1 MFGLLDEEPGI
12 ADKPGALPLKLEG
25 GELVFDNVSFAY
37 GDRTILKDISF
48 RVPAGKHVAIVGPS
62 GSGKTTISR
71 LLFRFYDPQSGAVRL
86 DRQDLRDVTQSSL
99 RAAIGVVP
107 QDTVMFNSTIGQNIG
122 YGRDGA
128 SHDEII
134 SAAKL
139 AAIDG
144 FIAGLPDGY
153 NTLVG
158 ERGLKLSGGEKQR
171 VAIARAILKK
181 PSIFLFD
188 EATSALDS
196 RTEKEIQHALDAVSK
211 NQTTL
216 VIAHRLSTVVDA
228 DEIIVLSDGKIVE
241 RGTHHQLLRKSE
253 LYAEMWVRQSSGFSG
268 NLDNDTLMSNRVE
281 RVN

>member
-1 MFGLLDEEPGI
+1 MERMFGLLDEEPGI
-12 ADKPGALPLKLEG
+12 ADKHGALPLTIEG

-37 GDRTILKDISF
+37 GDRFVLKNVSF
-48 RVPAGKHVAIVGPS
+48 KVPAGKNVAIVGPS

-86 DRQDLRDVTQSSL
+86 DRQDLRDVTQSSV

-107 QDTVMFNSTIGQNIG
+107 QDTVMFNTTIGRNIG
-122 YGRDGA
+122 YGRDGSTREA
-128 SHDEII
+128 VV

-144 FIAGLPDGY
+144 FISGLPDGY
-153 NTLVG
+153 DTMVG

-196 RTEKEIQHALDAVSK
+196 RTEKEIQLALDAVSK

-216 VIAHRLSTVVDA
+216 VIAHRLSTIVDA

-241 RGTHHQLLRKSE
+241 RGTHRQLLHKCG
-253 LYAEMWVRQSSGFSG
+253 LYAQMWVRQSSGFSG
-268 NLDNDTLMSNRVE
+268 DGDD
-281 RVN
+281 VNVMDDSV